1 MKSNGVAQQRQLE
14 QNKTLVKA
22 YWEFEEGQNHWLG
35 FSPKVSVLLEAAYQN
50 WLQHPSEVRSQI
62 HANGFLYN
70 VDYTTLL
77 EEGQRQS
84 QRIRRVGVTADN
96 GHDKAYCT
104 VDPALW
110 QEMQIKLQSFRE
122 EQEWLLR
129 LLRSDQHGATEKA
142 DVKSD
147 GFYGALAEEVSR
159 LWQRV
164 GRQAEE
170 LEVLRSQVERSRQ
183 LLERLRTAVLP
194 GRLVWAAGRLGV
206 ASAVESQQVHVNEGE
221 GQDWVVPKEE
231 VRRAPLGLLARPGS
245 KVLHPHEGRSLK
257 GVVCGTSLPRASD
270 EHAAVC
276 SDAGDVHESRHCVD
290 VLRADGRCS
299 RMPLAWLELRES
311 GVEGQPFSV
320 GDVVRA
326 RENDSFGAVDDGPP
340 PGTLGTILQVSEDL
354 SSECDSIFVRFPDG
368 MQSFRDV
375 AYTEAQANEGLEVD
389 EAVDRIRPGVA
400 VRLRPCAA
408 SCGTPS
414 REIGVVFALHG
425 DATAVVDFLSNWGHH
440 CSASDLEVV
449 EDPPSMEVELIS
461 ALSEC
466 LTWNEMLDASLLLEP
481 VGLTREMM

>member
-1 MKSNGVAQQRQLE
+1 MSCPYCLAFAPPTAPGVKSNGVAQQRQLE

-84 QRIRRVGVTADN
+84 QRIRRVGATLSAL
-96 GHDKAYCT
+96 AYCT

-147 GFYGALAEEVSR
+147 GFYGVSR

-183 LLERLRTAVLP
+183 LLERLRCL
-194 GRLVWAAGRLGV
+194 
-206 ASAVESQQVHVNEGE
+206 EG
-221 GQDWVVPKEE
+221 
-231 VRRAPLGLLARPGS
+231 
-245 KVLHPHEGRSLK
+245 
-257 GVVCGTSLPRASD
+257 
-270 EHAAVC
+270 
-276 SDAGDVHESRHCVD
+276 
-290 VLRADGRCS
+290 
-299 RMPLAWLELRES
+299 
-311 GVEGQPFSV
+311 
-320 GDVVRA
+320 
-326 RENDSFGAVDDGPP
+326 
-340 PGTLGTILQVSEDL
+340 
-354 SSECDSIFVRFPDG
+354 
-368 MQSFRDV
+368 
-375 AYTEAQANEGLEVD
+375 
-389 EAVDRIRPGVA
+389 IRPTG
-400 VRLRPCAA
+400 
-408 SCGTPS
+408 
-414 REIGVVFALHG
+414 
-425 DATAVVDFLSNWGHH
+425 
-440 CSASDLEVV
+440 SD
-449 EDPPSMEVELIS
+449 MEQFES
-461 ALSEC
+461 
-466 LTWNEMLDASLLLEP
+466 LDLD
-481 VGLTREMM
+481 